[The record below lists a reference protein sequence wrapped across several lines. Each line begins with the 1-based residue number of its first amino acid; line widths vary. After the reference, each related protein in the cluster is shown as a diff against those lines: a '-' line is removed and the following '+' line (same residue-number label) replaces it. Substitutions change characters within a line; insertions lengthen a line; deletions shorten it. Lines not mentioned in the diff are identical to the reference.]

1 MIDVDQLR
9 RDFHLDDLFIER
21 RSEMGEHLH
30 SFASLLVDEF
40 YAQYLKNDLE
50 LSHFLAQ
57 ADGSV
62 LLRKLKEF
70 IIFLFSAP
78 IDQRYVDQIEQIGF
92 MHYSM
97 QLSGAK
103 VSYAFW
109 ALRELLARMSEVST
123 AIHQSRDL
131 IARILGFAE
140 YVMNHGYEAYSRH
153 EQASDHGH
161 MQIMGTFDA
170 LYGALHLHRVNYAKV
185 DAVYRGLLPLEQLH
199 LAVPISAS
207 GCMMGTLLER
217 LPVDTQILEQIGID
231 LEHIKAL
238 HVSWHQS
245 FEHFLAAAPQS
256 ELQGRMLTQLS
267 GITDQIA
274 SRIDRPMQQYGN
286 ESLMVL
292 SAGMKAMRS
301 MMERFHFKYYDT
313 QSQGFD
319 ALFIALKG
327 ELASYFSWG
336 LSRVEIGFE
345 AMEASAF
352 DLYRTILMGEQ
363 TLYVGVRFNPLSIHS
378 FLRQM
383 IELLLEVMEVHF
395 QIQERERSLMAFA
408 QVAESANR
416 SKDIFLANMS
426 HELRTPLNAITGFS
440 QILMMRPDTPAK
452 VKNYVEKINI
462 AGNSLLEL
470 VNTILDFAKL
480 ESGKMQFNPQLS
492 SLKAMIDQVYALVS
506 TQAQK
511 KGLTLSI
518 PNIQSLNLLLDA
530 HLMRQVLVNLLSNAI
545 KFTPEGGSV
554 SLALSYD
561 ERDKAYLFSVC
572 DNGVGIAAVD
582 QEKLFKPFS
591 QVENVYHKEQKGTGL
606 GLMICKKI
614 VEELHKGRIW
624 VESES
629 GKGSC
634 FYVKLPIPSLES
646 HTYTVEESA
655 SPRQLLV
662 VEDSVA
668 HQQMIVDHLRLLY
681 RITVTDTVNRAKELL
696 VSNRYDFIILDF
708 FLIDGVSSEVLQ
720 FMDEERIDTPCI
732 VISAEHDISIA
743 HSLSGYT
750 NLQSILSKENIN
762 EICET
767 LKRPGI

>member
-1 MIDVDQLR
+1 MIDVESLR
-9 RDFHLDDLFIER
+9 RDFHLDDALIER
-21 RSEMGEHLH
+21 RSEMGEYLH

-40 YAQYLKNDLE
+40 YLQYLKNDPE
-50 LSHFLAQ
+50 LSRFLAHT
-57 ADGSV
+57 DGSV

-70 IIFLFSAP
+70 IVFLFSEP
-78 IDQRYVDQIEQIGF
+78 LDQRYVDRIEQIGF
-92 MHYSM
+92 VHYSIR
-97 QLSGAK
+97 LTPAK

-109 ALRELLARMSEVST
+109 ALRELLIRMAEVNTTIRS
-123 AIHQSRDL
+123 SRDM
-131 IARILGFAE
+131 ISRILGVAE
-140 YVMNHGYEAYSRH
+140 YVMNHSYEAYVRS
-153 EQASDHGH
+153 EQKTDRSH

-170 LYGALHLHRVNYAKV
+170 LYGSVHLHRQNFAKV
-185 DAVYRGLLPLEQLH
+185 EAAYRGETPMEELSSLVH
-199 LAVPISAS
+199 LDPHF
-207 GCMMGTLLER
+207 CMMGKLLEGLASDATLL
-217 LPVDTQILEQIGID
+217 VQIGID
-231 LEHIKAL
+231 LKQIEAL
-238 HVSWHQS
+238 HAQWH
-245 FEHFLAAAPQS
+245 EHLKAFLAAPLQS
-256 ELQGRMLTQLS
+256 LSQREVLQRLGV
-267 GITDQIA
+267 ITDEIA
-274 SRIDRPMQQYGN
+274 RRIDTPMHSYGN
-286 ESLMVL
+286 ESLLVL
-292 SAGMKAMRS
+292 SSGMKAMRS
-301 MMERFHFKYYDT
+301 MMERFYYL
-313 QSQGFD
+313 QSQEYET
-319 ALFIALKG
+319 LFAALKEEFAG
-327 ELASYFSWG
+327 YFSWG
-336 LSRVEIGFE
+336 LSQVMIGFE
-345 AMEASAF
+345 PQSASQF
-352 DLYRTILMGEQ
+352 DLYRAIALGEQ
-363 TLYVGVRFNPLSIHS
+363 TIHVGIRFNPLSIHS
-378 FLRQM
+378 YLRQM
-383 IELLLEVMEVHF
+383 IELLLEVLEVNFH
-395 QIQERERSLMAFA
+395 IQERERSLMAFA

-440 QILMMRPDTPAK
+440 QILMMRPDTPDN
-452 VKNYVEKINI
+452 VKKYVEKINI

-492 SLKAMIDQVYALVS
+492 SLKSMIDQVYALVS
-506 TQAQK
+506 AQAQK
-511 KGLTLSI
+511 KQIALSI
-518 PNIQSLNLLLDA
+518 PSIQSLNLLLDA

-561 ERDKAYLFSVC
+561 ERDKAYIFSVC
-572 DNGVGIAAVD
+572 DNGIGIAKEE

-624 VESES
+624 VESDS

-646 HTYTVEESA
+646 HTYMVEESE
-655 SPRQLLV
+655 STRQLLV
-662 VEDSVA
+662 VEDSVP
-668 HQQMIVDHLRLLY
+668 HQQMIIEHLKPLY

-743 HSLSGYT
+743 QALSGYT
-750 NLQSILSKENIN
+750 NLQSILNKEDIH
-762 EICET
+762 EICSM
-767 LKRPGI
+767 LKNPEP